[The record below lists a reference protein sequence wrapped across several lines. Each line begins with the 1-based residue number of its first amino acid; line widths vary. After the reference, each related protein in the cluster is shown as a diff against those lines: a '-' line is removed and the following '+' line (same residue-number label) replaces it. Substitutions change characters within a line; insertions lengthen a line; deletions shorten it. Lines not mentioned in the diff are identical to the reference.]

1 MALVNYGDLKTSLAN
16 WLGRSDLTTPIPDF
30 VTLAHKQLMRDLR
43 GHLRLQKRDAAF
55 SITGEY
61 VDAPSD
67 FLELV
72 SMHLNTTPKVE
83 ITFLAAGQ
91 QTSAYSSGSGEPKF
105 VSLAG
110 DTTAG
115 TENFRFA
122 PVPDATY
129 AATIEYY
136 ASLTFFAADSGAT
149 GTNWILTDHP
159 QLYLY
164 GSLLQ
169 AAAYIGDDPRV
180 PLWKAAYDEALAQVK
195 ASGNRARWG
204 VNGMAVRAA

>member
-72 SMHLNTTPKVE
+72 SIYLNTSPKQEVQFMTNDR
-83 ITFLAAGQ
+83 ITTQF
-91 QTSAYSSGSGEPKF
+91 TGSGKPKF
-105 VSLAG
+105 VALVGS
-110 DTTAG
+110 TATG
-115 TENFRFA
+115 TEGFRFGPA
-122 PVPDATY
+122 PDGTY
-129 AATIEYY
+129 TATIEYY
-136 ASLTFFAADSGAT
+136 ASVTYFSADSGA
-149 GTNWILTDHP
+149 GSTNWILTDHP
-159 QLYLY
+159 SLYLF
-164 GSLLQ
+164 GSLLA

-180 PLWKAAYDEALAQVK
+180 PLWKAGYDEALAAVR
-195 ASGNRARWG
+195 AEGYRARWG
-204 VNGMAVRAA
+204 GNAMAVLPA